1 MPIMSKID
9 NNHVCEQ
16 HACNMYQFMF
26 HFASSHW
33 NLCIVRCNENHL
45 SCWNTSLHENL
56 TKRKVGA
63 YFWGMFFCWNVSY
76 TCIFCFNDR
85 TGFWSIRLF
94 VWIKRA
100 VMLLVEC
107 GNQKICVH
115 KGMHDNCSPKKT
127 SKNPARDSLTFWSFD
142 QLTNIYRYDLKFYQQ
157 FKLDLC

>member
-1 MPIMSKID
+1 MHRKMQRKSPQLLK
-9 NNHVCEQ
+9 
-16 HACNMYQFMF
+16 YK
-26 HFASSHW
+26 FARKSDETKSW
-33 NLCIVRCNENHL
+33 CIFLGNV
-45 SCWNTSLHENL
+45 
-56 TKRKVGA
+56 
-63 YFWGMFFCWNVSY
+63 FCWNVSY

-115 KGMHDNCSPKKT
+115 KGMHDNRSPKKT
-127 SKNPARDSLTFWSFD
+127 SKNSARDSLKFWSFD

-157 FKLDLC
+157 FKLDLCKFSAVKKKSYNFIKVYYCICAKII